1 VRGQWEDAIDLLL
14 GGDCASLQ
22 PSVDEAGGAQT
33 VTNTSHSSNCSSD
46 SHQQKCERDCEKEVG
61 RSNKNTPSNLTGVAK
76 ARHLWRSSRDSKQC
90 LKVWPLSMPRERQLL
105 QVRPWL

>member
-1 VRGQWEDAIDLLL
+1 
-14 GGDCASLQ
+14 
-22 PSVDEAGGAQT
+22 
-33 VTNTSHSSNCSSD
+33 
-46 SHQQKCERDCEKEVG
+46 
-61 RSNKNTPSNLTGVAK
+61 LTGVAK